1 MPLERP
7 CSPGH
12 CLGMLNEYIRTDIL
26 RRVHQAIHARLDQ
39 RGTRSPLLIL
49 IESLEDVLGIFAGD
63 YHMEGI
69 RPNHFN
75 SDPHYCVFTR
85 GFCPEMACQY
95 DLALLQSQLEA
106 LRGFCQVVEAETLI
120 RQAGASLR
128 SYPPFRR
135 PAPYPRS
142 HPNSRSGF
150 ASLGGT
156 PTPTADAAGV
166 GSVGQWGHT
175 PIESAAHGQEI

>member
-12 CLGMLNEYIRTDIL
+12 CLGMLNEYMRTDIL

-69 RPNHFN
+69 RRLCTKSLSLTVITEEN
-75 SDPHYCVFTR
+75 
-85 GFCPEMACQY
+85 EACLISFSWIFPFKQFS
-95 DLALLQSQLEA
+95 LTHQS
-106 LRGFCQVVEAETLI
+106 
-120 RQAGASLR
+120 S
-128 SYPPFRR
+128 
-135 PAPYPRS
+135 
-142 HPNSRSGF
+142 N
-150 ASLGGT
+150 
-156 PTPTADAAGV
+156 
-166 GSVGQWGHT
+166 
-175 PIESAAHGQEI
+175 